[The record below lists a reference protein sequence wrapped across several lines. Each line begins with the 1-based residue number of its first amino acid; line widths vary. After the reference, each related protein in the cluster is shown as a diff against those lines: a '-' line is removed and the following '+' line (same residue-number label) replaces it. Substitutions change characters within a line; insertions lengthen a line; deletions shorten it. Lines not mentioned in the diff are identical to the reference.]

1 MAIVINGSGT
11 LSGLAVGGLPD
22 GTVDAGT
29 VAADVATQAEIDAK
43 LNLAGGTMT
52 GDLILGDNVKLEVGS
67 ASGGDLQIYHDGSNS
82 YIDDAGSGSLILRA
96 DGSMQFKKAS
106 TTDYM
111 ARFDAD
117 GAATLYHN
125 ASAKIATSATGVAVT
140 GKITGAVGSVLQ
152 TGTGTKIG
160 EVDMNSGTLTDIGG
174 LNVTL
179 APSAQSSK
187 FLVMVAIAGVG
198 RHGGCNGVKFNLQR
212 TISGVGTVHR
222 LIVGSS
228 THEGSSV
235 NVFGFSVASM
245 LLDVPNTTN
254 NITWTVQNATANSTG
269 YARINSNHGTNTVF
283 SSITVQEIGA

>member
-1 MAIVINGSGT
+1 MAKVKITGHQSGSGVFT
-11 LSGLAVGGLPD
+11 ITAPNSNTDRTITLPD
-22 GTVDAGT
+22 ASVTLGTDAT
-29 VAADVATQAEIDAK
+29 K
-43 LNLAGGTMT
+43 LPLAGGTMT
-52 GDLILGDNVKLEVGS
+52 GHTLHGDNINNNFG
-67 ASGGDLQIYHDGSNS
+67 ADNDLMIYHNGSNS
-82 YIDDAGSGSLILRA
+82 YINNTTGSLYIRDSA
-96 DGSMQFKKAS
+96 GDIYIQAKNNENSIVANNDGSVE
-106 TTDYM
+106 
-111 ARFDAD
+111 
-117 GAATLYHN
+117 LYHDN
-125 ASAKIATSATGVAVT
+125 AKKLETTATGIAVT

-152 TGTGTKIG
+152 TGTGTKTG
-160 EVDMNSGTLTDIGG
+160 EYDMNSGTLTDIPSM
-174 LNVTL
+174 NVTL
-179 APSAQSSK
+179 SPSAQGSK

-198 RHGGCNGVKFNLQR
+198 RHGSCNGVKFNLQR

-228 THEGSSV
+228 THEGSTV